1 MPFVGAMAG
10 LNSGTGTAT
19 PKAPPSPTSP
29 TPAPTGFTGAMAGM
43 QKGNKAPK
51 TGLLSG
57 LESAASNMTQSAWS
71 GIKNAWST
79 FTYWESR
86 PSQAIETTVAKAMG
100 VSGQFTPIAGRAFN
114 IAVWATN
121 GTARGSSLNGTVYLE
136 RSIDGGTTFLPVTGS
151 GTELEIFT
159 SVASDTWQE
168 SQVGVIYQL
177 VCSAFTSGNPAIN
190 YYMSQ

>member
-1 MPFVGAMAG
+1 MADTQT
-10 LNSGTGTAT
+10 NVVFIDGTGTARNQLSIQDSSGNI
-19 PKAPPSPTSP
+19 APQTILRTNNGYVTQANPLPVTHAALAPSGV
-29 TPAPTGFTGAMAGM
+29 APLAGSFT
-43 QKGNKAPK
+43 Q
-51 TGLLSG
+51 T
-57 LESAASNMTQSAWS
+57 
-71 GIKNAWST
+71 
-79 FTYWESR
+79 
-86 PSQAIETTVAKAMG
+86 G